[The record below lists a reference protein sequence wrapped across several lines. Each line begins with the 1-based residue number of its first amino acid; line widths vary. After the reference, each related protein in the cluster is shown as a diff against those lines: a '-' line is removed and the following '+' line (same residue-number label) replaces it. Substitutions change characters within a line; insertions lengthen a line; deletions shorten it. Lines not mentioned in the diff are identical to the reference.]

1 VEHAQLNT
9 DDVVEIEIEGF
20 VTSVDSATNF
30 VINDVPVQI
39 NATTTVEGGSAD
51 EIVEIPQGQACIM
64 ALTSRIMQ
72 LCRPDPIVTII
83 VRVAIDPLNRYRVS
97 LELFP

>member
-1 VEHAQLNT
+1 MEHARLSA

-39 NATTTVEGGSAD
+39 DATTTVEGGSAD
-51 EIVEIPQGQACIM
+51 EIVEIPQGQRN
-64 ALTSRIMQ
+64 TSGSGMHNGINKPNNAVMQ
-72 LCRPDPIVTII
+72 
-83 VRVAIDPLNRYRVS
+83 A
-97 LELFP
+97 

>member
-1 VEHAQLNT
+1 MEHARLSA

-39 NATTTVEGGSAD
+39 DATTTVEGGSAD

-72 LCRPDPIVTII
+72 LCKPDS
-83 VRVAIDPLNRYRVS
+83 VS
-97 LELFP
+97 LMKSD